1 MLHKLMEDELKE
13 LNIRKTSDGKVIQ
26 GATHT
31 VKILNHKHRQEMI
44 KNAVKILS
52 KYDFDGIACTGVSGL
67 MVVPQLCE
75 ILDKNI
81 IVVRKIKET
90 RYSPFDYEGVPP
102 KKYIIV
108 DDLVSSGNTVQRILQ
123 LFKEEIPSAECVG
136 YYSYLSNECAYTRA
150 TSVFKKVYDI
160 NYLI

>member
-13 LNIRKTSDGKVIQ
+13 LNIRKTSSGQIIQ

-31 VKILNHKHRQEMI
+31 VKILNHKHRQATIDHAI
-44 KNAVKILS
+44 KVLS
-52 KYDFDGIACTGVSGL
+52 KYKFDGIACSGVSGL
-67 MVVPQLCE
+67 MLVPQLCE
-75 ILDKNI
+75 KLDKNI

-108 DDLVSSGNTVQRILQ
+108 DDLVSSGNTVQRILE
-123 LFKEEIPSAECVG
+123 LFKEEIPSAKCVG
-136 YYSYLSNECAYTRA
+136 YYSYLSNECSYTSA
-150 TSVFKKVYDI
+150 PLVFNKVFGID
-160 NYLI
+160 YLV